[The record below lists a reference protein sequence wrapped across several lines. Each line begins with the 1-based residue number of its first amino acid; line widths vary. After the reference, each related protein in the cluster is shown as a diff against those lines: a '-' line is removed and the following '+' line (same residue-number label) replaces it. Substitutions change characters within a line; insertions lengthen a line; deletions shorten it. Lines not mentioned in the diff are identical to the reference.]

1 MASHSHSHGRRS
13 HFLCRD
19 ILLSPAT
26 AYCPSRYV
34 IRASCLH
41 CYVVTPAA
49 LLLLSCCSPA
59 AAILTVYSSLAITGV
74 VRTADPN
81 TSASSA
87 PTYDPAA
94 LLNPRAFSRMGIP
107 DNGIQSH
114 FFDGSGSSTPVEF
127 TFDSPNNQL
136 LEAPMYQTANLP
148 NPLNSLNPPNGAGA
162 MIERVNN
169 VEHRALV
176 SPQPK
181 RRRLEFGEGLEP
193 KSGFGPGGTG
203 MMGQHMKEKREEH
216 SQAATTQVDM
226 VDLTSGSRSP
236 LLKGH
241 VNLADAPSR

>member
-1 MASHSHSHGRRS
+1 MR
-13 HFLCRD
+13 
-19 ILLSPAT
+19 
-26 AYCPSRYV
+26 
-34 IRASCLH
+34 
-41 CYVVTPAA
+41 
-49 LLLLSCCSPA
+49 
-59 AAILTVYSSLAITGV
+59 TG
-74 VRTADPN
+74 DPN
-81 TSASSA
+81 IPVASA

-136 LEAPMYQTANLP
+136 LEASMYHTANLP
-148 NPLNSLNPPNGAGA
+148 NPLNTLDSLDSLDSLNSLNSLNPPNGVGA

-181 RRRLEFGEGLEP
+181 RRKIEFGEGLEP
-193 KSGFGPGGTG
+193 KPGFGPGGSG
-203 MMGQHMKEKREEH
+203 IMGQHMKEKREEYK
-216 SQAATTQVDM
+216 QAATTQVDM

-236 LLKGH
+236 LSKVTGISLI
-241 VNLADAPSR
+241 PP